1 MADARSCLLP
11 RCFAL
16 RHLTYGL
23 IWKIPD
29 GMGLPA
35 HDILDLFDD
44 AGSADE
50 IDRKI
55 SDFLSAPARSDA
67 SKLTDV
73 LVY

>member
-1 MADARSCLLP
+1 
-11 RCFAL
+11 
-16 RHLTYGL
+16 
-23 IWKIPD
+23 
-29 GMGLPA
+29 MGLPA